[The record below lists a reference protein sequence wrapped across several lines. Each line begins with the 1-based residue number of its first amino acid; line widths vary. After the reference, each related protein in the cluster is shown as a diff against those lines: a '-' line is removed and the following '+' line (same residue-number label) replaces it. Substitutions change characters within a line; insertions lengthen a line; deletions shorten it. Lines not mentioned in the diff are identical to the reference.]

1 LPAPRFRSI
10 VDRSLTGALGAVSGG
25 ATLAA
30 TGTLPTTWRAAAV
43 AAAALAG
50 AAGAA
55 WAQRRAA
62 ARRWAERHV
71 PEEPVRTP
79 RRRPRATPATGERD
93 VLAELLAEVRDAVGA
108 DAAIFWRV
116 APDGGG
122 LVAHSAAG
130 GEGAVTLPDD
140 ASTRE
145 VIAWSAHE
153 RVAQYAAPSGAV
165 LGAAPVTS
173 RGALLGAL
181 SVHAAEP
188 LPGAPE
194 AIKARLLRHALQL
207 GDVADLLDTRAAYEA
222 EHRHAQQLLA
232 AAHEFQRLRT
242 PAELAA
248 GLCEAAQ
255 AVTNLPRAALVRWSE
270 PDAAGRVVH
279 VAADRGFGNPSLVS
293 SESLVGAAC
302 REGLPR
308 LWADAGQL
316 DAGPPLFGPTDA
328 QRTIQSL
335 AIVPIQG
342 RTGVLG
348 AVVLE
353 GVAPDAV
360 CARDLRTVRL
370 LAALAAVSI
379 ETLDGFEAAERRAF
393 TDELT
398 GVTNRRGFEAQ
409 LAAALDRSDRFGESV
424 AVVMCDVDEFKALND
439 AHGHEAG
446 DLVLRSVAATLKRGV
461 RAVDC
466 CARYGGEEFVLVL
479 PQATGAGAA
488 ELAERLRRAIEM
500 RPVRADG
507 RQLRVSASFGVA
519 VYPTPVTT
527 RGDLVAAADRALYR
541 AKRDGR
547 NCVRSE

>member
-1 LPAPRFRSI
+1 
-10 VDRSLTGALGAVSGG
+10 
-25 ATLAA
+25 
-30 TGTLPTTWRAAAV
+30 
-43 AAAALAG
+43 
-50 AAGAA
+50 
-55 WAQRRAA
+55 
-62 ARRWAERHV
+62 
-71 PEEPVRTP
+71 
-79 RRRPRATPATGERD
+79 
-93 VLAELLAEVRDAVGA
+93 
-108 DAAIFWRV
+108 
-116 APDGGG
+116 
-122 LVAHSAAG
+122 
-130 GEGAVTLPDD
+130 
-140 ASTRE
+140 
-145 VIAWSAHE
+145 
-153 RVAQYAAPSGAV
+153 
-165 LGAAPVTS
+165 
-173 RGALLGAL
+173 
-181 SVHAAEP
+181 
-188 LPGAPE
+188 
-194 AIKARLLRHALQL
+194 
-207 GDVADLLDTRAAYEA
+207 
-222 EHRHAQQLLA
+222 
-232 AAHEFQRLRT
+232 
-242 PAELAA
+242 
-248 GLCEAAQ
+248 
-255 AVTNLPRAALVRWSE
+255 
-270 PDAAGRVVH
+270 
-279 VAADRGFGNPSLVS
+279 
-293 SESLVGAAC
+293 
-302 REGLPR
+302 
-308 LWADAGQL
+308 
-316 DAGPPLFGPTDA
+316 
-328 QRTIQSL
+328 
-335 AIVPIQG
+335 
-342 RTGVLG
+342 
-348 AVVLE
+348 
-353 GVAPDAV
+353 V